1 MSDTLKGLL
10 IIASVL
16 TVGWILRKIRKNK
29 VKMED
34 AIFWIF
40 FAAILLLLAIFP
52 EISYELCRIFGIMS
66 PSNLVFLVI
75 IFLLVEKI
83 FTLSIIVSQLEDKI
97 GVLSAEVALRSKAEN
112 KNIDNVDEKETLL
125 EREEVEKL
133 EEVLPVIWD
142 ELSPE
147 ARAVIDK
154 QGVVYTDSEG
164 DLVTSI
170 VNGKDCVFTCY
181 DDKGYC
187 YCAIEKAYREGRCNF
202 YKPVSCHLYPIRVG
216 DYGPYKA
223 VNYHRW
229 DVCKAA
235 VLLGKK
241 ENVPVYKFLKEP
253 LIRKF
258 GEAWYA
264 ELENVAEELEKQHI
278 I

>member
-112 KNIDNVDEKETLL
+112 KKIDKVEEKETLL
-125 EREEVEKL
+125 EREEVEKQ
-133 EEVLPVIWD
+133 EI
-142 ELSPE
+142 E
-147 ARAVIDK
+147 AKI
-154 QGVVYTDSEG
+154 GIG
-164 DLVTSI
+164 
-170 VNGKDCVFTCY
+170 
-181 DDKGYC
+181 
-187 YCAIEKAYREGRCNF
+187 EGR
-202 YKPVSCHLYPIRVG
+202 
-216 DYGPYKA
+216 
-223 VNYHRW
+223 
-229 DVCKAA
+229 
-235 VLLGKK
+235 
-241 ENVPVYKFLKEP
+241 
-253 LIRKF
+253 
-258 GEAWYA
+258 
-264 ELENVAEELEKQHI
+264 
-278 I
+278 

>member
-97 GVLSAEVALRSKAEN
+97 GVLSAEVALRSKAE
-112 KNIDNVDEKETLL
+112 KKTISASFFYGVWEDSDSIEVGRLVKE
-125 EREEVEKL
+125 V
-133 EEVLPVIWD
+133 
-142 ELSPE
+142 SE
-147 ARAVIDK
+147 AR
-154 QGVVYTDSEG
+154 S
-164 DLVTSI
+164 
-170 VNGKDCVFTCY
+170 
-181 DDKGYC
+181 
-187 YCAIEKAYREGRCNF
+187 
-202 YKPVSCHLYPIRVG
+202 
-216 DYGPYKA
+216 
-223 VNYHRW
+223 
-229 DVCKAA
+229 
-235 VLLGKK
+235 
-241 ENVPVYKFLKEP
+241 
-253 LIRKF
+253 
-258 GEAWYA
+258 
-264 ELENVAEELEKQHI
+264 
-278 I
+278 